1 MVITGIT
8 PNRDYKVVYVMV
20 IGLTGG
26 IASGKSTVSAK
37 LKQLGAAIIDV
48 DILAR
53 SVVSKGEIAYNRI
66 IQCFGENILLPS
78 GEINRKRLGSIVFS
92 NTEKLA
98 LLNSITHP
106 EIINR
111 VMDKIQELKD
121 AGNRVIVVDAAILI
135 EMGLYKYVDSVWVV
149 IVDRETQIKRLI
161 ERDKF
166 DYRDSENRINSQF
179 TNEVRKKYADV
190 IIDNNKPIEEVGKR
204 LEELWNN
211 IISGGK

>member
-1 MVITGIT
+1 
-8 PNRDYKVVYVMV
+8 MV

-37 LKQLGAAIIDV
+37 LKELGAAVIDA
-48 DILAR
+48 DLLAR
-53 SVVSKGEIAYNRI
+53 DVVRKGEIAYNKI
-66 IQCFGENILLPS
+66 VQCFGADILLP
-78 GEINRKRLGSIVFS
+78 GGDIDRKKLGNIVFS
-92 NTEKLA
+92 DKEKLA

-111 VMDKIQELKD
+111 MKERIQELK
-121 AGNRVIVVDAAILI
+121 AEGAKVIVVDAAILI
-135 EMGLYKYVDSVWVV
+135 EMGLHKYVDSVWVLS
-149 IVDRETQIKRLI
+149 VDRETQLKRLV

-166 DYRDSENRINSQF
+166 NYREAENRINSQF

-190 IIDNNKPIEEVGKR
+190 VIDNSKPIEEVEKR

-211 IISGGK
+211 IAGGE